1 MLGAFGGEGIGVGL
15 SGEWFENS
23 ETGDKYFGASASM
36 GFGAGS
42 PFEVHVT
49 EAESEVYRYFN
60 IFEELYKIFDHIESL
75 KIGEL

>member
-1 MLGAFGGEGIGVGL
+1 
-15 SGEWFENS
+15 
-23 ETGDKYFGASASM
+23 M